1 MEKQTIKI
9 EIETLKYG
17 QPRAY
22 ADSEYEFIVKV
33 DGMNEYNVKIFC
45 TQVLY
50 PCSQSIMQW
59 DKEDP
64 GSYFSGYYSFE
75 KIEDNVYKYY
85 VFRPY
90 CD

>member
-1 MEKQTIKI
+1 MENQKITI
-9 EIETLKYG
+9 EIQTVRYG

-33 DGMNEYNVKIFC
+33 DGMNEYNVQTYC

-50 PCSQSIMQW
+50 PCSQTIMQW

-75 KIEDNVYKYY
+75 KVKDNVYKYY